1 MFPEAA
7 VACGSPEA
15 AVASVQAGA
24 SSLPLARSERIK
36 ISRWMTRLAPTF
48 AASRR
53 AVVCAITAGL
63 SASFSPRCSHAATT
77 LSDRFDS
84 SGLLMP
90 PLLSGMES
98 LPGDLRYPSWLAGTW
113 RVTNTNSDPAIT
125 FPLGPKFVDPLLVEE
140 VQRTSSRRYQMRFV
154 QDADSACGPPE
165 DGLPV
170 RQDRRF
176 NNVQEEGAFTAPS
189 GFVIERGAFACD
201 AAHPHG
207 MVLLDRIDTDATGA
221 VRPRAVS
228 TAIGGGPSP
237 AYEVVQRVTLR
248 SRSELDI
255 LWAACEQVGEDAFL
269 TSEFTVQRETLSS
282 GEELGIS
289 FLELLTKF
297 ERPAG
302 AEQPMTARASYKVI
316 QYLSSPPGISR
327 KAPSSRVERALERE
341 AAGRAVAIL
350 NYDLLLERVDS

>member
-36 ISRWMTRLAPTF
+36 VSRWMTRLAPTF

-53 AVVCAITAGL
+53 GVLCAITAGL

-98 LPGDLRYPSWLAGTW
+98 LPGDLRYPGWLAGTW
-113 RVTNTNSDPAIT
+113 RVTNTNS
-125 FPLGPKFVDPLLVEE
+125 E
-140 VQRTSSRRYQMRFV
+140 
-154 QDADSACGPPE
+154 
-165 DGLPV
+165 
-170 RQDRRF
+170 
-176 NNVQEEGAFTAPS
+176 
-189 GFVIERGAFACD
+189 FA
-201 AAHPHG
+201 
-207 MVLLDRIDTDATGA
+207 
-221 VRPRAVS
+221 
-228 TAIGGGPSP
+228 
-237 AYEVVQRVTLR
+237 
-248 SRSELDI
+248 
-255 LWAACEQVGEDAFL
+255 
-269 TSEFTVQRETLSS
+269 VQREALSS

-302 AEQPMTARASYKVI
+302 AEQPTTARASYKVL

-327 KAPSSRVERALERE
+327 KAPSSRAERALERE